1 MNIKLNMVVEK
12 RRKKINKKI
21 ELFSLTVMLAWM
33 SYFLPLFDINLHVN
47 SSTLAFTIWKRS

>member
-1 MNIKLNMVVEK
+1 MKLNMVVK
-12 RRKKINKKI
+12 REGKKINKKI